1 MAEHRKAQNVGH
13 STNLTI
19 GGKTYKGADI
29 SRLTPQTKEVH
40 TVTGTENAP
49 RDVSKVLKNEA
60 GTIKT
65 NDLEH
70 RQNPTNSSFT
80 AQTTS
85 RPTMNV
91 QTETQ
96 RTQVAQES
104 AKSYTAYYNSTNVR
118 TSSDMGLTHEQS
130 SIPQNVQGIKTN
142 TGSTQ
147 TQQTTTLPK
156 SSLSP
161 TSSVSSTSSEE
172 KTENSNVSRVN
183 IIASKAPTQGAS
195 LGAAYFTTLAAGHHN
210 SLKSNIDTSRIQT
223 STMLDKA
230 AEARAAQA
238 MLQGSYSPS
247 HIIKNTGIEAKASFY
262 EAMGHYNSG
271 SISLSQNIKSAFST
285 GGSLAMGKAQGAFA
299 SHDDMGSQVASGAI
313 ATGTAAYAGFK
324 LAQTASPMVINAV
337 QNLPTTVGKTATGI
351 AAAGKGVW
359 DVTTTAGKATVTL
372 AKTAQIMSS
381 GFIPFNAKFT
391 KDVLLHQ
398 AQITGLLHT
407 ATSQHIINGV
417 RQIQTS
423 VINMKSTV
431 VNTAKGIQTGVVTAT
446 NAVKRSYTLV
456 RGVVNGSVMSSV
468 VAHQVLQKAGAFAK
482 TTGLK
487 GLKLAGQG
495 VARGAVKGGVWA
507 FKRGLPNAAKGISGL
522 STGVA
527 GMLTSSNDM
536 MLQGVGNAAMLTNYG
551 IKTSIVAGR
560 TTGRVIKT
568 SVKGGVKAAKGT
580 YNAINFVKQKGLRA
594 AWARAR
600 NKAATAIANA
610 GKSVVGAVV
619 NLVKSVGSKVIVP
632 IILVAVIV
640 SSIMSIFAAPAAA
653 VGGIFSGLFDTDN
666 GDGTYTE
673 TDIRAFITDPTNGIP
688 AKRTAYINDLYQY
701 IQDQLEANGGSYDYV
716 RFKTNTDDTVI
727 EPTVA
732 GITSVFYTEEELA
745 NIIQPIF
752 NAVILKDYE
761 LAPTDAQAKQVLT
774 DIFDKLFRRTESA
787 TIEYC
792 GQSAVDGSGT
802 PATHTCGSVHAAA
815 DCPNPI
821 TGTHTSYT
829 CSTCCYYYCNGH
841 KGSCTHSC
849 NNDCA
854 GGCTHTCGLLCN
866 MFGCDHTCGD
876 SCKKYCGHS
885 HSEWHSAT
893 DSGCYSTTY
902 CSGCIHACNGYTY
915 CGGHDVLTVT
925 LNMDGLY
932 QLLYEYFEQ
941 PIDTLANKTN
951 RTEEEEK
958 ELSNLKD
965 YYEICLEYINQVSKD
980 YGGGLTMEDLSGV
993 EWVNGTRVGNQAII
1007 DLALSQVGQVGG
1019 QPYWSWYGFSSR
1031 VEWCACFVSWCMNQV
1046 GHSEVRYSSCKN
1058 GGVPY
1063 FQGAGRWA
1071 NGGYTDLVAGDV
1083 IFFDWDGDGKANHTG
1098 LVIGTDGSYVYT
1110 VEGNSGDTCKTKKYA
1125 INSSVILG
1133 YGLMN
1138 W

>member
-49 RDVSKVLKNEA
+49 RDVSKALKNEA

-147 TQQTTTLPK
+147 TQQTTPLPK

-351 AAAGKGVW
+351 VAAGKGVW

-381 GFIPFNAKFT
+381 GFIPFNAQFT

-423 VINMKSTV
+423 VINMKTTV

-580 YNAINFVKQKGLRA
+580 YNAINFVRQKGLRA

-774 DIFDKLFRRTESA
+774 DIFDKLFRRTEAA
-787 TIEYC
+787 TVEYC
-792 GQSAVDGSGT
+792 GQSAEDGSGT
-802 PATHTCGSVHAAA
+802 AATHTCGSVHAAA

-821 TGTHTSYT
+821 SGTHTSYT
-829 CSTCCYYYCNGH
+829 CPTCCYYYCDGH
-841 KGSCTHSC
+841 KGSR
-849 NNDCA
+849 
-854 GGCTHTCGLLCN
+854 
-866 MFGCDHTCGD
+866 
-876 SCKKYCGHS
+876 
-885 HSEWHSAT
+885 

-902 CSGCIHACNGYTY
+902 CSGCIFACNGYTY

-941 PIDTLANKTN
+941 PIDVLANNTS
-951 RTEEEEK
+951 RTEEQDR
-958 ELSNLKD
+958 ELANLKD
-965 YYEICLEYINQVSKD
+965 YYEICLEYIRQVSQD

-993 EWVNGTRVGNQAII
+993 QWVNGTRVGNQAII

-1046 GHSEVRYSSCKN
+1046 GHSEVRYASCQY

>member
-1 MAEHRKAQNVGH
+1 MTENKKAQNVGH

-19 GGKTYKGADI
+19 GGKTYKSTDI

-65 NDLEH
+65 DDLDH
-70 RQNPTNSSFT
+70 RQSPLNSSFT
-80 AQTTS
+80 AQTAS

-91 QTETQ
+91 QTETE
-96 RTQVAQES
+96 RTQAAQDS

-142 TGSTQ
+142 TGSST
-147 TQQTTTLPK
+147 TQQTIPLPK

-161 TSSVSSTSSEE
+161 TPTPSEE

-210 SLKSNIDTSRIQT
+210 SLKSNIDTSNIKT

-238 MLQGSYSPS
+238 MLQGSYTPS

-262 EAMGHYNSG
+262 EAMGRYSNG
-271 SISLSQNIKSAFST
+271 GISLSQNVKSAFST
-285 GGSLAMGKAQGAFA
+285 GGSLAVGKAQGAFA
-299 SHDDMGSQVASGAI
+299 NHDDMGSQVASGAI

-337 QNLPTTVGKTATGI
+337 QNLPTAVGKI
-351 AAAGKGVW
+351 AATGKGVW

-381 GFIPFNAKFT
+381 GFIPFNAQFT
-391 KDVLLHQ
+391 KNVLLNQ

-407 ATSQHIINGV
+407 ATSQHIISGV

-423 VINMKSTV
+423 VINMKTAV

-495 VARGAVKGGVWA
+495 VARGAVKGGVWT
-507 FKRGLPNAAKGISGL
+507 FKRGLPNAAKGIGGL
-522 STGVA
+522 SMGVA
-527 GMLTSSNDM
+527 GVLTSSNDM
-536 MLQGVGNAAMLTNYG
+536 MLQGAGNAVMLTNYG

-560 TTGRVIKT
+560 TTGRVVKT

-580 YNAINFVKQKGLRA
+580 YKAINFVRQKGLRA

-600 NKAATAIANA
+600 NKTATAIANA
-610 GKSVVGAVV
+610 GKSVVTAVV

-632 IILVAVIV
+632 IILIAVVV

-666 GDGTYTE
+666 EDGTYTE
-673 TDIRAFITDPTNGIP
+673 TDIRAFITDPTDGIP
-688 AKRTAYINDLYQY
+688 AKRTAYINDLYNY
-701 IQDQLEANGGSYDYV
+701 LQDQLEANGGGYDYV
-716 RFKTNTDDTVI
+716 RFKTNTEDTVI

-752 NAVILKDYE
+752 NAIILKDYE
-761 LAPTDAQAKQVLT
+761 LAPTDREAKQVLT
-774 DIFDKLFRRTESA
+774 EIFDKLFRRTESA

-802 PATHTCGSVHAAA
+802 AATHTCGSVHAAD
-815 DCPNPI
+815 DCPNPV

-854 GGCTHTCGLLCN
+854 GGCTHTCGLLCALN
-866 MFGCDHTCGD
+866 GCTHTCGD
-876 SCKKYCGHS
+876 SCEKYCGHS

-941 PIDTLANKTN
+941 PIDVLANKTN
-951 RTEEEEK
+951 RTEEEER
-958 ELSNLKD
+958 ELANLKD
-965 YYEICLEYINQVSKD
+965 YYEICLEYIRQVSQD

-993 EWVNGTRVGNQAII
+993 QWVNGSRVGNQAII

-1046 GHSEVRYSSCKN
+1046 GHSEVRYASCQY

-1063 FQGAGRWA
+1063 FSDAGRWA
-1071 NGGYTDLVAGDV
+1071 SGGYTDLVAGDV
-1083 IFFDWDGDGKANHTG
+1083 IFFDWDGDGTADHTG
-1098 LVIGTDGSYVYT
+1098 LVIGTDGTSVYT

-1125 INSSVILG
+1125 LNSSVILG

>member
-70 RQNPTNSSFT
+70 RQNPINSSFT

-147 TQQTTTLPK
+147 TQQTTPLPK

-172 KTENSNVSRVN
+172 KKENSNVSRVN

-285 GGSLAMGKAQGAFA
+285 GGSLAIGKAQGAFA

-337 QNLPTTVGKTATGI
+337 KNLPTTVGKTATGI

-381 GFIPFNAKFT
+381 GFIPFNAQFT

-423 VINMKSTV
+423 VINMKTTV

-580 YNAINFVKQKGLRA
+580 YNAINFVRQKGLRA

-600 NKAATAIANA
+600 NKAASAIANA

-632 IILVAVIV
+632 IILIAVVV
-640 SSIMSIFAAPAAA
+640 SSVMSIFAAPAAA

-716 RFKTNTDDTVI
+716 RFKTNTDDNVI
-727 EPTVA
+727 DPTVA

-787 TIEYC
+787 TTEYC

-802 PATHTCGSVHAAA
+802 VATHTCGSVHAAA

-829 CSTCCYYYCNGH
+829 CSTCCYYYCDGH
-841 KGSCTHSC
+841 KGSVNCGKSEHSHSDSC
-849 NNDCA
+849 YTTDEN
-854 GGCTHTCGLLCN
+854 GVRTRTCGQ
-866 MFGCDHTCGD
+866 
-876 SCKKYCGHS
+876 SEHS
-885 HSEWHSAT
+885 HSEWNSAS

-902 CSGCIHACNGYTY
+902 CSGCIFACNGYTY

-941 PIDTLANKTN
+941 PIEVLANNTN
-951 RTEEEEK
+951 RTEEEDR
-958 ELSNLKD
+958 ELANLKD
-965 YYEICLEYINQVSKD
+965 YYEICLEYIRQVSQD

-1046 GHSEVRYSSCKN
+1046 GHSEVKYASCQY

>member
-1 MAEHRKAQNVGH
+1 MA
-13 STNLTI
+13 
-19 GGKTYKGADI
+19 
-29 SRLTPQTKEVH
+29 
-40 TVTGTENAP
+40 ENAP

-65 NDLEH
+65 NDLDH
-70 RQNPTNSSFT
+70 RQSPLNSSFT
-80 AQTTS
+80 AQTAS

-91 QTETQ
+91 QTETE
-96 RTQVAQES
+96 RTQAAQDS
-104 AKSYTAYYNSTNVR
+104 AKSYTTYYNSTNVR
-118 TSSDMGLTHEQS
+118 ISSDMGLTHEQS

-142 TGSTQ
+142 TGSSTI
-147 TQQTTTLPK
+147 QQTIPLPK

-161 TSSVSSTSSEE
+161 TPTPNEE

-210 SLKSNIDTSRIQT
+210 SLKSNIDTSSIKT

-238 MLQGSYSPS
+238 MLQGSYTPS

-262 EAMGHYNSG
+262 EAMGRYSNG
-271 SISLSQNIKSAFST
+271 GISLSQNVKSAFST
-285 GGSLAMGKAQGAFA
+285 GGSLAVGKAQGAFA

-337 QNLPTTVGKTATGI
+337 KNLPTTVGKI
-351 AAAGKGVW
+351 AATGKGVW

-372 AKTAQIMSS
+372 VKTAQIMSS
-381 GFIPFNAKFT
+381 GFIPFNAQFT
-391 KDVLLHQ
+391 KNVLLNQ

-407 ATSQHIINGV
+407 ATSQHIISGV

-423 VINMKSTV
+423 IINVKTAV
-431 VNTAKGIQTGVVTAT
+431 VNTAKSIQTGVVTAT

-487 GLKLAGQG
+487 GLKLVGQG
-495 VARGAVKGGVWA
+495 VVRGAVKGGVWTV
-507 FKRGLPNAAKGISGL
+507 KRGLPNAAKGIDGL
-522 STGVA
+522 SMHVA

-536 MLQGVGNAAMLTNYG
+536 MLQGAGYAVMLTNYG
-551 IKTSIVAGR
+551 IKTGIVAGR
-560 TTGRVIKT
+560 MTGRVIKT
-568 SVKGGVKAAKGT
+568 SVKGGVKSVKGT
-580 YNAINFVKQKGLRA
+580 YKAIKFVRQKGLRA

-600 NKAATAIANA
+600 DKAATAIVNA
-610 GKSVVGAVV
+610 GKSVVTAVV
-619 NLVKSVGSKVIVP
+619 NLVKFVGSKAIVP
-632 IILVAVIV
+632 IILIAVVV
-640 SSIMSIFAAPAAA
+640 SLIMSIFAAPTAA

-666 GDGTYTE
+666 EDGTCTE
-673 TDIRAFITDPTNGIP
+673 TDVRAFITDPTDGIP
-688 AKRTAYINDLYQY
+688 AKRTAYINDLYDY

-716 RFKTNTDDTVI
+716 RFKTNTKDTVI

-752 NAVILKDYE
+752 NAIILKDYE
-761 LAPTDAQAKQVLT
+761 LAPTDREAKQVLT
-774 DIFDKLFRRTESA
+774 EIFDKLFRRTESA

-802 PATHTCGSVHAAA
+802 ATTHTCGSVHAAD

-841 KGSCTHSC
+841 KGSLNCGESEHSHSDSC
-849 NNDCA
+849 YTIVK
-854 GGCTHTCGLLCN
+854 GVRTRTCGQ
-866 MFGCDHTCGD
+866 
-876 SCKKYCGHS
+876 SEHS
-885 HSEWHSAT
+885 HSEWHSAS

-902 CSGCIHACNGYTY
+902 CSGCIFACNGYTY

-941 PIDTLANKTN
+941 PIDVLANKTN
-951 RTEEEEK
+951 RTEEEDR
-958 ELSNLKD
+958 ELANLKD
-965 YYEICLEYINQVSKD
+965 YYEICLEYIRQVSQD

-993 EWVNGTRVGNQAII
+993 AWANGSRVGNQAII

-1046 GHSEVRYSSCKN
+1046 GHSEVKYASCQY

-1063 FQGAGRWA
+1063 FNDAGRWA
-1071 NGGYTDLVAGDV
+1071 SGGYTDLVAGDV
-1083 IFFDWDGDGKANHTG
+1083 IFFDWDGDGTADHTG
-1098 LVIGTDGSYVYT
+1098 LVIGTDGTSVYT
-1110 VEGNSGDTCKTKKYA
+1110 VEGNSGDACKTKNYA
-1125 INSSVILG
+1125 LNSSVILG

>member
-1 MAEHRKAQNVGH
+1 MAENKKAQNVGH

-19 GGKTYKGADI
+19 GGKTYKSTDI

-40 TVTGTENAP
+40 TVTGTKNAP

-65 NDLEH
+65 DDLDR
-70 RQNPTNSSFT
+70 RQSPLNSSFT
-80 AQTTS
+80 AQTAS
-85 RPTMNV
+85 QPTMNV
-91 QTETQ
+91 QTETE
-96 RTQVAQES
+96 RTQAAEDS

-118 TSSDMGLTHEQS
+118 TSNDMGLTHEQS

-142 TGSTQ
+142 TGSSTI
-147 TQQTTTLPK
+147 QQTTPLPK

-161 TSSVSSTSSEE
+161 MPTLSEE

-183 IIASKAPTQGAS
+183 IIASKTPTQGAS

-210 SLKSNIDTSRIQT
+210 SLKNNIDTSNIKT

-238 MLQGSYSPS
+238 MLQGSYTPS

-262 EAMGHYNSG
+262 EAMGHYSNG
-271 SISLSQNIKSAFST
+271 GISLSQNVKSAFST
-285 GGSLAMGKAQGAFA
+285 GGSLAVGKMQGAFA

-313 ATGTAAYAGFK
+313 TTGTAAYAGFK

-337 QNLPTTVGKTATGI
+337 QNLPTTVGKAATGI
-351 AAAGKGVW
+351 ATAGKGVW

-381 GFIPFNAKFT
+381 SFIPFNAQLT
-391 KDVLLHQ
+391 KNVLLNQ
-398 AQITGLLHT
+398 AQTTGLLRT
-407 ATSQHIINGV
+407 ATSQNIINGV
-417 RQIQTS
+417 RQIQTN
-423 VINMKSTV
+423 VINMKTAV

-468 VAHQVLQKAGAFAK
+468 VAHQVLQKAGTF
-482 TTGLK
+482 GLK

-495 VARGAVKGGVWA
+495 VARGAVKGGVWT
-507 FKRGLPNAAKGISGL
+507 FKRGLPNAAKGIGGL
-522 STGVA
+522 SMGVA
-527 GMLTSSNDM
+527 GVLTSSNDM
-536 MLQGVGNAAMLTNYG
+536 MLQGAGNAAMLTNYG

-560 TTGRVIKT
+560 TTGRVIKS
-568 SVKGGVKAAKGT
+568 SVKSGVKAAKGT
-580 YNAINFVKQKGLRA
+580 YNAINFVRQKGLRA

-600 NKAATAIANA
+600 NKTATAIANA
-610 GKSVVGAVV
+610 GKSVVTAVV

-632 IILVAVIV
+632 IILIAVVI
-640 SSIMSIFAAPAAA
+640 SSVMSLFAAPAAA
-653 VGGIFSGLFDTDN
+653 IGGIFSGLFDTDN
-666 GDGTYTE
+666 EDGTYTE
-673 TDIRAFITDPTNGIP
+673 TDIRAFITDPTDGIP
-688 AKRTAYINDLYQY
+688 AKRTAYINDLYDY

-716 RFKTNTDDTVI
+716 RFKTNTEDNVI

-752 NAVILKDYE
+752 NAIILKDYE
-761 LAPTDAQAKQVLT
+761 LAPTDRQAKQVLT
-774 DIFDKLFRRTESA
+774 EIFDKLFRRTESA
-787 TIEYC
+787 TVEYC

-802 PATHTCGSVHAAA
+802 AATHVCGDVHADA

-829 CSTCCYYYCNGH
+829 CSTCCYYYCDGH
-841 KGSCTHSC
+841 KESVNCGKKKHTHS
-849 NNDCA
+849 
-854 GGCTHTCGLLCN
+854 
-866 MFGCDHTCGD
+866 D
-876 SCKKYCGHS
+876 SCYTTDESGTKTLTCEKSEHTHS
-885 HSEWHSAT
+885 KWHSES

-902 CSGCIHACNGYTY
+902 CSGCIFACSGYTY

-941 PIDTLANKTN
+941 PINVLANKTN
-951 RTEEEEK
+951 RTEEEDR

-965 YYEICLEYINQVSKD
+965 SYEICQEYIRQVSQD
-980 YGGGLTMEDLSGV
+980 YGGGLKMEDLSGV
-993 EWVNGTRVGNQAII
+993 EWVNGSRVGNQAII

-1046 GHSEVRYSSCKN
+1046 GHSEVRYASCQY

-1098 LVIGTDGSYVYT
+1098 LVIGTDGTNVYT
-1110 VEGNSGDTCKTKKYA
+1110 VEGNSGDACKTKKYA
-1125 INSSVILG
+1125 LNSSVILG

>member
-1 MAEHRKAQNVGH
+1 M
-13 STNLTI
+13 
-19 GGKTYKGADI
+19 
-29 SRLTPQTKEVH
+29 
-40 TVTGTENAP
+40 TENKKA
-49 RDVSKVLKNEA
+49 
-60 GTIKT
+60 
-65 NDLEH
+65 
-70 RQNPTNSSFT
+70 
-80 AQTTS
+80 
-85 RPTMNV
+85 
-91 QTETQ
+91 
-96 RTQVAQES
+96 
-104 AKSYTAYYNSTNVR
+104 
-118 TSSDMGLTHEQS
+118 
-130 SIPQNVQGIKTN
+130 QNVQGIKTN
-142 TGSTQ
+142 TGSST
-147 TQQTTTLPK
+147 TQQTIPLPK

-161 TSSVSSTSSEE
+161 TPTPSEE

-210 SLKSNIDTSRIQT
+210 SLKSNIDTSNIKT

-238 MLQGSYSPS
+238 MLQGSYTPS

-262 EAMGHYNSG
+262 EAMGRYSNG
-271 SISLSQNIKSAFST
+271 GISLSQNVKSAFST
-285 GGSLAMGKAQGAFA
+285 GGSLAVGKAQGAFA

-337 QNLPTTVGKTATGI
+337 QNLPTAVGKI
-351 AAAGKGVW
+351 AATGKGVW

-381 GFIPFNAKFT
+381 GFIPFNAQFT
-391 KDVLLHQ
+391 KNVLLNQ

-407 ATSQHIINGV
+407 ATSQHIISGV

-423 VINMKSTV
+423 VINMKTAV

-495 VARGAVKGGVWA
+495 VARGAVKGGVWT
-507 FKRGLPNAAKGISGL
+507 FKRGLPNAAKGIGGL
-522 STGVA
+522 SMGVA
-527 GMLTSSNDM
+527 GVLTSSNDM
-536 MLQGVGNAAMLTNYG
+536 MLQGAGNAVMLTNYG

-560 TTGRVIKT
+560 TTGRVVKT

-580 YNAINFVKQKGLRA
+580 YKAINFVRQKGLRA

-600 NKAATAIANA
+600 NKTATAIANA
-610 GKSVVGAVV
+610 GKSVVTAVV

-632 IILVAVIV
+632 IILIAVVV

-666 GDGTYTE
+666 EDGTYTE
-673 TDIRAFITDPTNGIP
+673 TDIRAFITDPTDGIP
-688 AKRTAYINDLYQY
+688 AKRTAYINDLYNY
-701 IQDQLEANGGSYDYV
+701 LQDQLEANGGGYDYV
-716 RFKTNTDDTVI
+716 RFKTNTEDTVI

-752 NAVILKDYE
+752 NAIILKDYE
-761 LAPTDAQAKQVLT
+761 LAPTDREAKQVLT
-774 DIFDKLFRRTESA
+774 EIFDKLFRRTESA

-802 PATHTCGSVHAAA
+802 AATHTCGSVHAAD
-815 DCPNPI
+815 DCPNPV

-854 GGCTHTCGLLCN
+854 GGCTHTCGLLCALN
-866 MFGCDHTCGD
+866 GCTHTCGD

-941 PIDTLANKTN
+941 PIDVLANKTN
-951 RTEEEEK
+951 RTEEEDR
-958 ELSNLKD
+958 ELANLKD
-965 YYEICLEYINQVSKD
+965 YYEICLEYIRQVSQD

-1007 DLALSQVGQVGG
+1007 DLALSQIGQVGG

-1046 GHSEVRYSSCKN
+1046 GHSEVRYASCQN

>member
-70 RQNPTNSSFT
+70 RQNPINSSFT

-147 TQQTTTLPK
+147 TQQTTPLPK

-172 KTENSNVSRVN
+172 KKENSNVSRVN

-285 GGSLAMGKAQGAFA
+285 GGSLAIGKAQGAFA

-337 QNLPTTVGKTATGI
+337 KNLPTTVGKTATGI

-381 GFIPFNAKFT
+381 GFIPFNAQFT

-423 VINMKSTV
+423 VINMKTTV

-580 YNAINFVKQKGLRA
+580 YNAINFVRQKGLRA

-600 NKAATAIANA
+600 NKAASAIANA

-632 IILVAVIV
+632 IILIAVVV
-640 SSIMSIFAAPAAA
+640 SSVMSIFAAPAAA

-716 RFKTNTDDTVI
+716 RFKTNTDDNVI
-727 EPTVA
+727 DPTVA

-787 TIEYC
+787 TTEYC

-802 PATHTCGSVHAAA
+802 VATHTCGSVHAAA

-829 CSTCCYYYCNGH
+829 CSTCCYYYCDGH
-841 KGSCTHSC
+841 KGSVNCGKSEHSHSDSC
-849 NNDCA
+849 YTTDEN
-854 GGCTHTCGLLCN
+854 GVRTRTCGQ
-866 MFGCDHTCGD
+866 
-876 SCKKYCGHS
+876 SEHS
-885 HSEWHSAT
+885 HSEWNSAS

-902 CSGCIHACNGYTY
+902 CSGCIFACNGYTY

-941 PIDTLANKTN
+941 PIDVLANNTN
-951 RTEEEEK
+951 RTEEEDR
-958 ELSNLKD
+958 ELANLKD
-965 YYEICLEYINQVSKD
+965 YYEICLEYIRQVSQD

-1046 GHSEVRYSSCKN
+1046 GHSEVKYASCQY

>member
-70 RQNPTNSSFT
+70 RQNPINSSFT

-147 TQQTTTLPK
+147 TQQTTPLPK

-172 KTENSNVSRVN
+172 KKENSNVSRVN

-285 GGSLAMGKAQGAFA
+285 GGSLAIGKAQGAFA

-324 LAQTASPMVINAV
+324 LAQTANPMVINAV
-337 QNLPTTVGKTATGI
+337 KNLPTTVGKTATGI

-381 GFIPFNAKFT
+381 GFIPFNAQFT

-423 VINMKSTV
+423 VINMKTTV

-580 YNAINFVKQKGLRA
+580 YNAINFVRQKGLRA

-600 NKAATAIANA
+600 NKAASAIANA

-632 IILVAVIV
+632 IILIAVVV
-640 SSIMSIFAAPAAA
+640 SSVMSIFAAPAAA

-716 RFKTNTDDTVI
+716 RFKTNTDDNVI
-727 EPTVA
+727 DPTVA

-787 TIEYC
+787 TTEYC

-802 PATHTCGSVHAAA
+802 VATHTCGSVHAAA

-829 CSTCCYYYCNGH
+829 CSTCCYYYCDGH
-841 KGSCTHSC
+841 KGSVNCGKSEHSHSDSC
-849 NNDCA
+849 YTTDEN
-854 GGCTHTCGLLCN
+854 GVRTRTCGQ
-866 MFGCDHTCGD
+866 
-876 SCKKYCGHS
+876 SEHS
-885 HSEWHSAT
+885 HSEWNSAS

-902 CSGCIHACNGYTY
+902 CSGCIFACNGYTY

-941 PIDTLANKTN
+941 PIDVLANNTN
-951 RTEEEEK
+951 RTEEEDR
-958 ELSNLKD
+958 ELANLKD
-965 YYEICLEYINQVSKD
+965 YYEICLEYIRQVSQD

-1046 GHSEVRYSSCKN
+1046 GHSEVKYASCQY

>member
-1 MAEHRKAQNVGH
+1 MAEHRKA
-13 STNLTI
+13 
-19 GGKTYKGADI
+19 
-29 SRLTPQTKEVH
+29 
-40 TVTGTENAP
+40 
-49 RDVSKVLKNEA
+49 
-60 GTIKT
+60 
-65 NDLEH
+65 
-70 RQNPTNSSFT
+70 
-80 AQTTS
+80 
-85 RPTMNV
+85 
-91 QTETQ
+91 
-96 RTQVAQES
+96 
-104 AKSYTAYYNSTNVR
+104 
-118 TSSDMGLTHEQS
+118 
-130 SIPQNVQGIKTN
+130 QNVQGIKTN

-147 TQQTTTLPK
+147 TQQTTPLPK

-285 GGSLAMGKAQGAFA
+285 GGSLVMGKAQGAFA

-381 GFIPFNAKFT
+381 GFIPFNAQFT

-423 VINMKSTV
+423 VINMKTTV

-580 YNAINFVKQKGLRA
+580 YNAINFVRQKGLRA

-632 IILVAVIV
+632 IILIAVIV

-841 KGSCTHSC
+841 KGS
-849 NNDCA
+849 
-854 GGCTHTCGLLCN
+854 
-866 MFGCDHTCGD
+866 
-876 SCKKYCGHS
+876 
-885 HSEWHSAT
+885 
-893 DSGCYSTTY
+893 YSTTY
-902 CSGCIHACNGYTY
+902 CSGCIFACNGYTY

-941 PIDTLANKTN
+941 PIDVLANNTS
-951 RTEEEEK
+951 RTEEQDR
-958 ELSNLKD
+958 ELANLKD
-965 YYEICLEYINQVSKD
+965 YYEICLEYIRQVSQD

-1031 VEWCACFVSWCMNQV
+1031 VAWCACFVSWCMNQV
-1046 GHSEVRYSSCKN
+1046 GHSEVRYASCQY